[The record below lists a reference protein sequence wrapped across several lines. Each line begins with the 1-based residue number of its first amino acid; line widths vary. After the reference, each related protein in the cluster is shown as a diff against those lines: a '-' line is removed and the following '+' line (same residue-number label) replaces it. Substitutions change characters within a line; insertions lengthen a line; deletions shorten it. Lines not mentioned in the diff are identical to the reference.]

1 MDQKIKMVRHK
12 KAVDYMPLAAKV
24 TLNRKR
30 KSEGDFYLV
39 LGICEIGSA
48 I

>member
-1 MDQKIKMVRHK
+1 MVRHK
-12 KAVDYMPLAAKV
+12 QAVDYMPLAAKV

-30 KSEGDFYLV
+30 KSEVDFYLV